1 MGPTDLTRDV
11 GGMGLQQ
18 LQLSQVPQVL
28 LMARALGWT
37 PPATSTSGLISSPSS
52 PSSITPS
59 ESAVPL
65 EEGDSGHR
73 TVGISCE
80 DMSSCASGGLATSL
94 PGTPVSALSTND
106 MSVATDHQAKGGNG
120 SNGIAGRDTLS
131 CPTHHQLHL
140 GNGVTLS
147 FTKEEVSDP
156 PAISFS
162 GNIPLLI
169 QMWDDRSDDWN
180 PVDCVL
186 HIQGQPIALIHWRDV
201 YMYGKTGQWKGIQ
214 NRWTDWQVCPI
225 LSLST

>member
-11 GGMGLQQ
+11 GGIGLQQ

-28 LMARALGWT
+28 LVARAFGWT
-37 PPATSTSGLISSPSS
+37 PPATSTSGLISS

-65 EEGDSGHR
+65 EEGDSGHG
-73 TVGISCE
+73 TVGMSCE
-80 DMSSCASGGLATSL
+80 NMSSCASGGLATPL
-94 PGTPVSALSTND
+94 PGTPVSAVSTND
-106 MSVATDHQAKGGNG
+106 MSAATDHQAKGGNG
-120 SNGIAGRDTLS
+120 SDGIAGRDTLS
-131 CPTHHQLHL
+131 CSARRQLRL

-169 QMWDDRSDDWN
+169 QMWDDRSDDWDPIN
-180 PVDCVL
+180 CVL

-201 YMYGKTGQWKGIQ
+201 YMYGKVGQWKGIQ
-214 NRWTDWQVCPI
+214 NRWTDWQVCPG